1 MRVDGQCAEGESHE
15 GQSESPHVTG
25 IAVLPP
31 VYPLRGH
38 KGHSAKMEKRWRG
51 GESEGIGG
59 MGGNGKGKG
68 ERSGEGRLKIEVVRR
83 VRKWRNK

>member
-15 GQSESPHVTG
+15 GQSESPHVTR

-38 KGHSAKMEKRWRG
+38 EGHSAKREGERGDWR
-51 GESEGIGG
+51 EGREG

-68 ERSGEGRLKIEVVRR
+68 ERSGEGRLKIEVARR
-83 VRKWRNK
+83 VKKWRNK